1 MSETF
6 GAQTFR
12 ATAVVTLD
20 EMDHVLATLLD
31 HLEEHATVIR
41 SATGARLTSPFA
53 TVDIVRQPEA
63 VHLDVTCGSA
73 EILAMIKVFVA
84 EHIFEFATGVPSIVW
99 SGDGSADP
107 FPPHFQKLVVAEAFD
122 VTPRM
127 RRVVFACET
136 VASYGDDASYH
147 VRLLLPPRGR
157 VPVWPSLAADGRM
170 VWPRGEDEL
179 VTRVYTIR
187 SVDADRSRIAVDFV
201 LHEGNHSPGAG
212 FALNAA
218 PGDVIGIL
226 GPGGDGCPDAPR
238 LLLMG
243 DEAALPAISRMVES
257 LPPGCTADVVVEVE
271 DEGEEQDIASQAQV
285 RWTWLHRQGTP
296 AAVSDLLENAL
307 AARLDDGGLAD
318 SFIWAGC
325 EQRLAGRLRER
336 LRARLPDRKGSHRI
350 YGYWNAGSGRERD
363 QTSPTASDES

>member
-1 MSETF
+1 
-6 GAQTFR
+6 
-12 ATAVVTLD
+12 
-20 EMDHVLATLLD
+20 
-31 HLEEHATVIR
+31 
-41 SATGARLTSPFA
+41 
-53 TVDIVRQPEA
+53 
-63 VHLDVTCGSA
+63 
-73 EILAMIKVFVA
+73 
-84 EHIFEFATGVPSIVW
+84 
-99 SGDGSADP
+99 
-107 FPPHFQKLVVAEAFD
+107 
-122 VTPRM
+122 
-127 RRVVFACET
+127 
-136 VASYGDDASYH
+136 
-147 VRLLLPPRGR
+147 
-157 VPVWPSLAADGRM
+157 M

-187 SVDADRSRIAVDFV
+187 SVDAGRSRIAVDFV

-257 LPPGCTADVVVEVE
+257 LPPGCAADVVVEVE

-285 RWTWLHRQGTP
+285 RWTWLHRRGT
-296 AAVSDLLENAL
+296 L
-307 AARLDDGGLAD
+307 AARLDGGGLAD

-325 EQRLAGRLRER
+325 EQRLAARLREK

-363 QTSPTASDES
+363 QTSPTASDER